1 MWLFA
6 KQGFYSVVLAADRDG
21 QPPDTL
27 AVRARR
33 RQDLESLRRLAP
45 ALSVVV
51 SMRHRDYPFRCFI
64 RREDFSRL
72 LADLGGKIDYEN
84 FKEEIA
90 SKSRFRAKL
99 YGIVWGVMKHL
110 EGQNGKAFS
119 AAETAQAEITLAVD
133 VHTATVPEEVD
144 AAVAPRRTLQALRHP
159 SRAWARLGGIAR
171 ARRHSEKELSNWAKL
186 GGRPRKGAKG
196 GKL

>member
-1 MWLFA
+1 MVLKEKEIWLFTKHGFCSVLLA
-6 KQGFYSVVLAADRDG
+6 LKQDG

-45 ALSVVV
+45 ALGQIV
-51 SMRHRDYPFRCFI
+51 SLRHRDYPFRCFI

-84 FKEEIA
+84 FKDKIS
-90 SKSRFRAKL
+90 SKSRFRARL
-99 YGIVWGVMKHL
+99 YGVVWGVMKHL
-110 EGQNGKAFS
+110 EGQHSKVFS
-119 AAETAQAEITLAVD
+119 AAE
-133 VHTATVPEEVD
+133 
-144 AAVAPRRTLQALRHP
+144 
-159 SRAWARLGGIAR
+159 
-171 ARRHSEKELSNWAKL
+171 
-186 GGRPRKGAKG
+186 G